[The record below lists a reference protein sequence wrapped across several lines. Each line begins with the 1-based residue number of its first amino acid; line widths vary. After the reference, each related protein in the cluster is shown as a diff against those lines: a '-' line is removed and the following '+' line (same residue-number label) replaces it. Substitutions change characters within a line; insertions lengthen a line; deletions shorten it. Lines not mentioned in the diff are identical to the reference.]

1 MKAHP
6 RGSLSGVLV
15 LSLVAVVAAVLLGAG
30 TAGSATS
37 APPSIVED
45 PSISGTATVGS
56 TLKGHPGTWKGGP
69 GLKYKYLWRR
79 CNENGESC
87 EDIAGATESSY
98 VLTQSDLGSTIR
110 LRVTATNSSGSKFE
124 TSAPT
129 PVVVAANGTPANS
142 KPPTISGTAAVGS
155 VLSSTTGNWVGDQP
169 ITYTYQW
176 QRCDTAGN
184 ACTGISG
191 ATQAQY
197 TLVKKDANHTVR
209 IRVTGKNS
217 RGKSSAFSVQSDVV
231 QDTGGG
237 SGGGG
242 SGGGGGNAVAVGSLK
257 AGDRLIVD
265 TVQFSP
271 NPVTSRS
278 EPIRVTIKVKDTNGK
293 LVKGAF
299 VFIRSTPILTSTPTD
314 AQTDSN
320 GTVVYTIQP
329 RSDFP
334 LKNGYNVQFFV
345 KAYRQGDPSL
355 AGISGTRLV
364 QVATK
369 SP

>member
-1 MKAHP
+1 
-6 RGSLSGVLV
+6 V
-15 LSLVAVVAAVLLGAG
+15 
-30 TAGSATS
+30 
-37 APPSIVED
+37 
-45 PSISGTATVGS
+45 
-56 TLKGHPGTWKGGP
+56 
-69 GLKYKYLWRR
+69 
-79 CNENGESC
+79 
-87 EDIAGATESSY
+87 SSY
-98 VLTQSDLGSTIR
+98 TLTQSDLGSTIR
-110 LRVTATNSSGSKFE
+110 LRVTASNSSGSKYE

-129 PVVVAANGTPANS
+129 SIVVAANGTPANS
-142 KPPTISGTAAVGS
+142 KPPTISGTATVES
-155 VLSSTTGNWVGDQP
+155 TLSSTTGTWVGDQP
-169 ITYTYQW
+169 ITYSYQW

-184 ACTGISG
+184 ACAGISG

-197 TLVKKDANHTVR
+197 TLVKKDGNHTIR

-237 SGGGG
+237 SSGGGGGG
-242 SGGGGGNAVAVGSLK
+242 SGGGSAVAVGSLK

-265 TVQFSP
+265 TVHFSP

-278 EPIRVTIKVKDTNGK
+278 EPIHVTIKVKDTNGK

-320 GTVVYTIQP
+320 GIVIYNIQP

-334 LKNGYNVQFFV
+334 LKNGYSVQFFV
-345 KAYRQGDPSL
+345 KAYRSGDPTL
-355 AGISGTRLV
+355 AGVSGTRLV

-369 SP
+369 SS